1 MAGSCG
7 KGASLPAF
15 SGVMRLAR
23 NLPTVYNARLP
34 TPHGPEVFA
43 MLKLY
48 GFCASNYYNMV
59 KLALLEKDVPFEEV
73 PFYGN
78 QTPEI
83 LAISPRG
90 KVPVLKTDQGFIS
103 ETSVILE
110 YIEQTQPGKAL
121 LPADPYER
129 AQVLALCR
137 EIELYIELPGRAC
150 YAEAFFGMTVP
161 DAIKEKS
168 KAELLLG
175 VASLGRHGKFSPYV
189 AGDSLSIAD
198 LYFLY
203 GVSPALQVGKKL
215 FDIDFFA
222 DMPAAKALMERL
234 GANPNVQRIAADREA
249 GMPEFLAMIA
259 AKK

>member
-1 MAGSCG
+1 
-7 KGASLPAF
+7 
-15 SGVMRLAR
+15 
-23 NLPTVYNARLP
+23 
-34 TPHGPEVFA
+34 

-48 GFCASNYYNMV
+48 GFSVSNYYNMV
-59 KLALLEKDVPFEEV
+59 KLALLEKGLPFEEV
-73 PFYGN
+73 PFYGA
-78 QTPEI
+78 QTPDV

-90 KVPVLKTDQGFIS
+90 KVPVLKTEQGFIN

-121 LPADPYER
+121 LPSDPFER

-150 YAEAFFGMTVP
+150 YAEAFFGISVP
-161 DAIKEKS
+161 DAIKEKT

-175 VASLGRHGKFSPYV
+175 FASLGRHGKFSPYV
-189 AGDSLSIAD
+189 AGDSLSLAD

-203 GVSPALQVGKKL
+203 SVSLACQVGRKV
-215 FDIDFFA
+215 FDIDLLA
-222 DMPAAKALMERL
+222 DMPAAKGLMERL
-234 GANPNVQRIAADREA
+234 EQNPNVQRIAADREA
-249 GMPEFLAMIA
+249 EMSAFLAMIA